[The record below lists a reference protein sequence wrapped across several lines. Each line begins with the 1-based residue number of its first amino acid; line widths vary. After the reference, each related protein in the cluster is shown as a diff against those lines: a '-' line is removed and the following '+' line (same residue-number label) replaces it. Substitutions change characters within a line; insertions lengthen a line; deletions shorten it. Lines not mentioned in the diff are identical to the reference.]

1 MSKDKV
7 SGAPFTLG
15 SFGLAPV
22 VHTRSCLLTFNPTG
36 YSFVHW
42 LLASVVAEHARAR
55 TRRGGDCAARRAG

>member
-7 SGAPFTLG
+7 RGAPFTLG

-22 VHTRSCLLTFNPTG
+22 VHTRLVVLTFNPTG

-42 LLASVVAEHARAR
+42 LRASLSPNTLGPEHAVA
-55 TRRGGDCAARRAG
+55 GIALLAAG